1 MGVFVIEDFCNAEF
15 NGNIVCRFIFGDLLV
30 MLISGI
36 WRQNLIMSMTDK
48 TWIDLRKHVRRTV
61 VFPAFFVGVQGIHNL
76 DNSYPV

>member
-1 MGVFVIEDFCNAEF
+1 MSIC
-15 NGNIVCRFIFGDLLV
+15 FGDLLV

-48 TWIDLRKHVRRTV
+48 TWIDLRKHVRHTV
-61 VFPAFFVGVQGIHNL
+61 VFPALFAGVQGIHNL

>member
-36 WRQNLIMSMTDK
+36 WRQNLIMSMADK

-61 VFPAFFVGVQGIHNL
+61 VFPAFLWVCKAYII
-76 DNSYPV
+76 